1 MSNYEPN
8 QGASG
13 APYPS
18 YPPPPP
24 AQVAGPYQAPSQPGY
39 YSPGKLSGLAVASL
53 VLGITWIF
61 WLGSILALIF
71 GYMALSQ
78 IKKSQDRDR
87 GRGLAIAGIVL
98 GWIGIVT
105 LVSVVVLSAAASE
118 DDGDGDTSTGTT
130 EASSGNGTTDDGT
143 TDDGATTTAE
153 PTAEAEGQDVYQVGD
168 TAHTA
173 DLDVTV
179 HQVQDPFEPTNEFE
193 TPQAGMR
200 FVAVESELTNADDE
214 PITWSSIMGAE
225 LTDSENRPYTVA
237 LAGTDLPQLDGDV
250 PAAGSRRG
258 WVVFEVPQDATG
270 LQLRI
275 KGSITATGSL
285 FDLGS

>member
-1 MSNYEPN
+1 MSNYDPN
-8 QGASG
+8 QGAPG

-18 YPPPPP
+18 YPPPAP
-24 AQVAGPYQAPSQPGY
+24 AHVPGPYQAPPQPGY
-39 YSPGKLSGLAVASL
+39 YSTGKLSGLAVASL

-78 IKKSQDRDR
+78 IKKSHDR
-87 GRGLAIAGIVL
+87 GRGLAIAGVVL
-98 GWIGIVT
+98 GWIGMVT
-105 LVSVVVLSAAASE
+105 LVSVVALSAAVSE
-118 DDGDGDTSTGTT
+118 DDSDTSTGTT
-130 EASSGNGTTDDGT
+130 DATSGNGTTDE
-143 TDDGATTTAE
+143 GATTAE
-153 PTAEAEGQDVYQVGD
+153 PTTDAEGQDVYQVGD

-214 PITWSSIMGAE
+214 SITWSSLMGAE

-237 LAGTDLPQLDGDV
+237 LAGIDLPQLDGDV

-270 LQLRI
+270 LQVRI

-285 FDLGS
+285 FVLGS

>member
-1 MSNYEPN
+1 MSNYDPN
-8 QGASG
+8 
-13 APYPS
+13 APGGPS
-18 YPPPPP
+18 YPPPGGPAYPP
-24 AQVAGPYQAPSQPGY
+24 PYQAPPD
-39 YSPGKLSGLAVASL
+39 YSTGKLSGLAVASL

-61 WLGSILALIF
+61 WLGSILALVF
-71 GYMALSQ
+71 GYMALSRM
-78 IKKSQDRDR
+78 KRSPDR

-98 GWIGIVT
+98 GWIGMVT
-105 LVSVVVLSAAASE
+105 LVISIAAIAGSG
-118 DDGDGDTSTGTT
+118 DDDDDTSTGTT
-130 EASSGNGTTDDGT
+130 EAGETTEDPGTT
-143 TDDGATTTAE
+143 AA
-153 PTAEAEGQDVYQVGD
+153 PAEGQDVYQVGD

-179 HQVQDPFEPTNEFE
+179 HAVEDPYEPTNEFE

-200 FVAVESELTNADDE
+200 FVAVEAELTNSDDE

-225 LTDSENRPYTVA
+225 LTDDQNRPYTVA

-258 WVVFEVPQDATG
+258 WVTFEVPQDAAG

-275 KGSITATGSL
+275 KGSVTATGSL
-285 FDLGS
+285 FDLGGP

>member
-1 MSNYEPN
+1 
-8 QGASG
+8 
-13 APYPS
+13 
-18 YPPPPP
+18 
-24 AQVAGPYQAPSQPGY
+24 V
-39 YSPGKLSGLAVASL
+39 
-53 VLGITWIF
+53 
-61 WLGSILALIF
+61 
-71 GYMALSQ
+71 ALSQ
-78 IKKSQDRDR
+78 IKKSHGRDR

-105 LVSVVVLSAAASE
+105 LVSVVVLSAAAS
-118 DDGDGDTSTGTT
+118 DDDSDDSDTSTGTT
-130 EASSGNGTTDDGT
+130 EATAGNGTA
-143 TDDGATTTAE
+143 DDGATTTAE
-153 PTAEAEGQDVYQVGD
+153 PATEAEGQDVYQVGD

-214 PITWSSIMGAE
+214 PITWSSLMGAE

-237 LAGTDLPQLDGDV
+237 LAGTDLPQLDGEV

>member
-1 MSNYEPN
+1 MSNYGPN
-8 QGASG
+8 QGAPS

-24 AQVAGPYQAPSQPGY
+24 APYQMRPPAG
-39 YSPGKLSGLAVASL
+39 LSGLAVASL

-61 WLGSILALIF
+61 WLGSILALVF
-71 GYMALSQ
+71 GYMALSRM
-78 IKKSQDRDR
+78 KRTGDR

-98 GWIGIVT
+98 GWIGMVM
-105 LVSVVVLSAAASE
+105 LVSVVALAAAAS
-118 DDGDGDTSTGTT
+118 DDDTSTGEPDTSSGAETT
-130 EASSGNGTTDDGT
+130 EAG
-143 TDDGATTTAE
+143 GA
-153 PTAEAEGQDVYQVGD
+153 PEAGEAPEGQDVYAVGD
-168 TAHTA
+168 TAHTS

-193 TPQAGMR
+193 TPQAGNR
-200 FVAVESELTNADDE
+200 FVAVEAELTNGTDE

-225 LTDSENRPYTVA
+225 LTDSQNRPYTIA

-250 PAAGSRRG
+250 PAGGGRRG
-258 WVVFEVPQDATG
+258 WVTFEVPQDATG

-275 KGSITATGSL
+275 KGSLTAEGSL
-285 FDLGS
+285 FDLG